1 MLQSWNGLEDQVKLQ
16 ISLTFCLLGRKS
28 KLKTAENPQEA
39 LAETGLAVSLQH
51 IVHSNDAQRQPTW
64 KNHLKLTLPAT
75 ESQKLTTRLCKATF
89 AYTRNGFE
97 KNNFCGRE
105 NV

>member
-1 MLQSWNGLEDQVKLQ
+1 MRILKLKRVHSVAVMEWSRRPSQ
-16 ISLTFCLLGRKS
+16 TSD

-39 LAETGLAVSLQH
+39 LAETGLAVPLQH

-89 AYTRNGFE
+89 AYARNGFE